1 MHRFRRKVKQMK
13 VTVLGAG
20 NGGVAAAWDW
30 GIHGHEVALWSSPE
44 YGDNLGPIAEKGG
57 VTCLGSEA
65 GFGEVAYAGS
75 DIGKALKGAEL
86 VLAVGPAYSTEAYA
100 RAVKPHLSS
109 DQLYVVCPSSCLG
122 AVVFKNALGLELRAE
137 SPVIGETST
146 LPYGVRVTGPAEIT
160 MYNKLKGGVF
170 VAALPSTGT
179 EQLRAAL
186 AQVYPGVESGG
197 SILQTSLQNGNPVIH
212 PATTLLNASRIESPA
227 DFLFYED
234 GVTPAS
240 GGLIQAVDDE
250 RLAIAAKLG
259 LRVLP
264 DPEIGV
270 LQGYMTEATY
280 VDGYVTAPGFRGI
293 VAQTALDHR
302 YLVEDVGFGLVFL
315 SDLARQI
322 GVPTPVMDALITLAS
337 TILKRDFVAEQ
348 ARTLDSVGLGQ
359 LTVDEL
365 RRL

>member
-1 MHRFRRKVKQMK
+1 MK
-13 VTVLGAG
+13 VAVLGSG

-30 GIHGHEVALWSSPE
+30 GSHGHEVSLWSSAE
-44 YGDNLGPIAEKGG
+44 FADNLGPIAEKGG
-57 VTCLGSEA
+57 VTCVGSEE
-65 GFGEVAYAGS
+65 GFGEVAYAGT
-75 DIGKALKGAEL
+75 DIERALKGAEL
-86 VLAVGPAYSTEAYA
+86 VLAIGPAYSTEPYA
-100 RAVKPHLSS
+100 HAVKPHLSD

-122 AVVFKNALGLELRAE
+122 SVVFKNALGLELRTE

-170 VAALPSTGT
+170 VAALPGTGT
-179 EQLRAAL
+179 EQLRSAL
-186 AQVYPGVESGG
+186 EQVYPGIESGG

-212 PATTLLNASRIESPA
+212 PATTLLNASRIESPD

-240 GGLIQAVDDE
+240 GGLIKAVDSE
-250 RLAIAAKLG
+250 RLAIAAELG

-293 VAQTALDHR
+293 LAQTALDHR

-315 SDLARQI
+315 SDLGRRV
-322 GVPTPVMDALITLAS
+322 GVRTPVMDALITLAS

-348 ARTLDSVGLGQ
+348 ARTLNSVGLGH

-365 RRL
+365 RKL